1 MKRSNRLVLLI
12 GIFLAVVAFVLV
24 LISLQ
29 GNSTGPNQTQTP
41 TTTHWVVAKIDIPL
55 GSKITADMVDSSGE
69 KPIADKP
76 LNGYGD
82 VSDVIGKTA
91 RANITAGQAIT
102 SDVFLGATSSILNL
116 EVPAGKVAMAIQ
128 VDQVSGVGTLAK
140 AGDHV
145 DMIIALTATN
155 FPVVRLNP
163 QDQSVTVVQGLNST
177 SVKLLLQGMEV
188 LGTLLPPAA
197 PATGNNAQPSQA
209 PGSGNGPTTLNGQ
222 QQIVIV
228 AADAQQAEVI
238 KYAQVEGNISLVLR
252 SADDFRDPTTGLPL
266 DPKLVVPAT
275 TTGITLKTLVDNY
288 GVLVPQ
294 LVEAILPGQSPR
306 P

>member
-1 MKRSNRLVLLI
+1 LVLLI
-12 GIFLAVVAFVLV
+12 GIFLAVVAFVLI
-24 LISLQ
+24 LITFQ
-29 GNSTGPNQTQTP
+29 PNKDNNQPTQA

-55 GSKITADMVDSSGE
+55 GSKVTADMVDSSGE

-76 LNGYGD
+76 LNSYGD
-82 VSDVIGKTA
+82 VSDVIGKTV
-91 RANITAGQAIT
+91 RATVTAGQAIT
-102 SDVFLGATSSILNL
+102 SDVFTGATGNITTI

-128 VDQVSGVGTLAK
+128 VDQVSGVGTLTK
-140 AGDHV
+140 PGDHV
-145 DMIIALTATN
+145 DMLIAVTGGN
-155 FPVVRLNP
+155 FPVVTLNP
-163 QDQSVTVVQGLNST
+163 QDQSVTVVSGINST

-197 PATGNNAQPSQA
+197 AATGNNAQA
-209 PGSGNGPTTLNGQ
+209 TPGPGGGPTTLNGQ

-228 AADAQQAEVI
+228 AVDAQQAEVI

-266 DPKLVVPAT
+266 DPKLIVPAT
-275 TTGITLKTLVDNY
+275 TTGITLKGLVDDY

-294 LVEAILPGQSPR
+294 LVEAILPTQSPR

>member
-1 MKRSNRLVLLI
+1 
-12 GIFLAVVAFVLV
+12 
-24 LISLQ
+24 
-29 GNSTGPNQTQTP
+29 
-41 TTTHWVVAKIDIPL
+41 
-55 GSKITADMVDSSGE
+55 MVDSSGE

-76 LNGYGD
+76 LNSYGD
-82 VSDVIGKTA
+82 VSDVIGKTV
-91 RANITAGQAIT
+91 RATVTAGQAIT
-102 SDVFLGATSSILNL
+102 SDVFTGATGNITTI

-128 VDQVSGVGTLAK
+128 VDQVSGVGTLTK
-140 AGDHV
+140 PGDHV
-145 DMIIALTATN
+145 DMLIAVTGGN
-155 FPVVRLNP
+155 FPVVTLNP
-163 QDQSVTVVQGLNST
+163 QDQSVTVVSGINST

-197 PATGNNAQPSQA
+197 AATGNNAQA
-209 PGSGNGPTTLNGQ
+209 TPGPGGGPTTLNGQ

-228 AADAQQAEVI
+228 AVDAQQAEVI

-266 DPKLVVPAT
+266 DPKLIVPAT
-275 TTGITLKTLVDNY
+275 TTGITLKGLVDDY

-294 LVEAILPGQSPR
+294 LVEAILPTQSPR

>member
-24 LISLQ
+24 LVSLQ
-29 GNSTGPNQTQTP
+29 GGGGGGGGTPPQP

-76 LNGYGD
+76 VNGYGD
-82 VSDVIGKTA
+82 VSQVIGKTV
-91 RANITAGQAIT
+91 RATVTAGQAIT
-102 SDVFLGATSSILNL
+102 SDVFTGATGNITNI
-116 EVPAGKVAMAIQ
+116 EVPAGKVAMALQ
-128 VDQVSGVGTLAK
+128 VDQVSGVGTLTTP
-140 AGDHV
+140 GDHV
-145 DMIIALTATN
+145 DMLIALTGGA
-155 FPVVRLNP
+155 FPVVTLNP
-163 QDQSVTVVQGLNST
+163 QDQSVTVVSGLNNT

-197 PATGNNAQPSQA
+197 PATGNNAQAS
-209 PGSGNGPTTLNGQ
+209 PGTGGGPTTLNGQ

-228 AADAQQAEVI
+228 AVDAQQAEVI

-266 DPKLVVPAT
+266 DPKLIVPAT
-275 TTGITLKTLVDNY
+275 TTGITLKSLVDDY